1 MGSHAR
7 TRWAAAALGF
17 TGLLCAVLGAVMIVA
32 VPSLIKQQVYKVGEG
47 RRRGPELLDHGGD
60 PSSTG
65 GAAAPLPYPP
75 RPRLRLGAQGAHLGS
90 FLEAGVGKA

>member
-47 RRRGPELLDHGGD
+47 RRRGPELL
-60 PSSTG
+60 STG
-65 GAAAPLPYPP
+65 ETRAQREGR
-75 RPRLRLGAQGAHLGS
+75 RPRSATLPDPG
-90 FLEAGVGKA
+90 